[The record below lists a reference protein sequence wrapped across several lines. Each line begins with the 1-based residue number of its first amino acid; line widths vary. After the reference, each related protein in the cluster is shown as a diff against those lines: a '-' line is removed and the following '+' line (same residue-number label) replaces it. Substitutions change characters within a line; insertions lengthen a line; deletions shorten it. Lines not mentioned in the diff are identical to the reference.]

1 MDVYIWTFKVLY
13 TDMGVG
19 ISVYD
24 SSVGLIHRNMALV
37 WDVWFRNKK
46 DTGVQLLQ
54 IENNSNKWKLVAELG
69 GILTGCLLI

>member
-1 MDVYIWTFKVLY
+1 VLY

-37 WDVWFRNKK
+37 WDV
-46 DTGVQLLQ
+46 
-54 IENNSNKWKLVAELG
+54 
-69 GILTGCLLI
+69 